1 MADYFLDD
9 FCARNNFHSKEISDE
24 TYEILE
30 SYSWPGNAR
39 ELRNIVER
47 MAILTSGD
55 QLTADSVPVE
65 IRLAQDSAPRS
76 NLRQAR
82 ESAEREH
89 ILRAL
94 KETSWV
100 VGAPSGAAA
109 ARLGLKR
116 TTVQR
121 GC

>member
-1 MADYFLDD
+1 MLHEPTAELKAPGAAGIEGRVTLD
-9 FCARNNFHSKEISDE
+9 A
-24 TYEILE
+24 
-30 SYSWPGNAR
+30 
-39 ELRNIVER
+39 
-47 MAILTSGD
+47 
-55 QLTADSVPVE
+55 
-65 IRLAQDSAPRS
+65 
-76 NLRQAR
+76 
-82 ESAEREH
+82 AEREH